1 MVLPLFSDTSLTVIL
16 TIMLRGD
23 GLDNI
28 APSTYEK
35 AKDRVTTAEELNDDV
50 EDEVD
55 AREIFDHIRSI
66 NDPEHPLTLEE
77 LNVVD
82 ENNIT
87 VDLDELLVD
96 VAFRPTI
103 PHCSMATLIG
113 LAIRVK
119 LLRCLPPMFKLD
131 VRILPGT
138 HVSEAAIN
146 KQLDDKERV
155 AAALENSHLLQVVN
169 RCIWTQ

>member
-1 MVLPLFSDTSLTVIL
+1 MARS
-16 TIMLRGD
+16 G
-23 GLDNI
+23 GLDNV

-35 AKDRVTTAEELNDDV
+35 AKDRVTTAEELNDDI
-50 EDEVD
+50 EDAID
-55 AREIFDHIRSI
+55 SREIFDHIRSI

-82 ENNIT
+82 EKNIT
-87 VDLDELLVD
+87 VDLDKSAID

-119 LLRCLPPMFKLD
+119 LLRSLPPVFKLD

-138 HVSEAAIN
+138 HVSESAIN

-169 RCIWTQ
+169 GCLLKH

>member
-1 MVLPLFSDTSLTVIL
+1 MA
-16 TIMLRGD
+16 RGD
-23 GLDNI
+23 SLDNI

-35 AKDRVTTAEELNDDV
+35 AKDRVTTADELNDDI
-50 EDEVD
+50 EDAID
-55 AREIFDHIRSI
+55 AREIFGSI

-82 ENNIT
+82 EKNIM
-87 VDLDELLVD
+87 VDLDKSAID

-119 LLRCLPPMFKLD
+119 LLRSLPPAFKLD

-169 RCIWTQ
+169 RCLLTH

>member
-1 MVLPLFSDTSLTVIL
+1 MA
-16 TIMLRGD
+16 RGD
-23 GLDNI
+23 SLDNI

-35 AKDRVTTAEELNDDV
+35 AKDRVTTAAELNDDI
-50 EDEVD
+50 EDEID

-82 ENNIT
+82 EKNIT
-87 VDLDELLVD
+87 VDLEKSAID

-119 LLRCLPPMFKLD
+119 LLRSLPPAFKLD

-169 RCIWTQ
+169 RCLLTC